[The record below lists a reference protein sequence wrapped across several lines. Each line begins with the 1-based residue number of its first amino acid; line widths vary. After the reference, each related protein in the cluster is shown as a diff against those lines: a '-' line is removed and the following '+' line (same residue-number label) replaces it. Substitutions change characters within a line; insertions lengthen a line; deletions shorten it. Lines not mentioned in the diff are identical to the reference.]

1 MMKSS
6 ISTFAAVVL
15 GFVSAPL
22 AALDMSEPVLCATTQ
37 VFECV
42 DGRGCSSVLP
52 EAVNAPTFFRVDTKK
67 SQLRV
72 FKDAP
77 PTKIVS
83 QSMVE
88 DRIVLQGAEDGSAER
103 PDGAGWTLSIETDTG
118 RFVATIAVEQASIS
132 LFGACT
138 EPFDD

>member
-1 MMKSS
+1 MKSS
-6 ISTFAAVVL
+6 INTFAAVVF
-15 GFVSAPL
+15 GFVATPI

-67 SQLRV
+67 KQLRV
-72 FKDAP
+72 FKEAP
-77 PTKIVS
+77 PTKIVN
-83 QSMVE
+83 QTMVE
-88 DRIVLQGAEDGSAER
+88 NRIVLQGAEDGSADR
-103 PDGAGWTLSIETDTG
+103 PDGAGWTLSIETQTG
-118 RFVATIAVEQASIS
+118 RFVATIAVEQASVT

>member
-1 MMKSS
+1 MLKSLKS
-6 ISTFAAVVL
+6 PFAAIL
-15 GFVSAPL
+15 MCFVATPL
-22 AALDMSEPVLCATTQ
+22 VALDMSEPVLCATTQ

-42 DGRGCSSVLP
+42 DGKGCSAVLP

-77 PTKIVS
+77 PTKIVT
-83 QSMVE
+83 QTKVE
-88 DRIVLQGAEDGSAER
+88 NRIVLQGAEDGAAER
-103 PDGAGWTLSIETDTG
+103 SDGAGWTLSIETQTG

>member
-1 MMKSS
+1 MLKFLQRP
-6 ISTFAAVVL
+6 IGTLVAC
-15 GFVSAPL
+15 FVATPL
-22 AALDMSEPVLCATTQ
+22 MALDMSEPVLCATTQ

-42 DGRGCSSVLP
+42 DGSGCNSALP

-67 SQLRV
+67 KQLRI

-83 QSMVE
+83 VSNIE
-88 DRIVLQGAEDGSAER
+88 SRIVLQGAEDGSSER
-103 PDGAGWTLSIETDTG
+103 PDGGGWTLSIESQTG
-118 RFVATIAVEQASIS
+118 RFVATIAVAQASIT